1 MEKITLNGK
10 RYIALGD
17 LERLRHNHIRDII
30 DKYEKDENGTIHMTE
45 FDRGAFNALAHL
57 MVCILE
63 EEYHENAPDKAK
75 CDKMID
81 DLRKE
86 QFTQRWCI
94 AGRDPDT
101 HEQLYFRKW
110 CPYVPKDENDDD
122 GEDTPVMSTLK
133 RDGKLY
139 GDYYKAVVDLEILKR
154 KFGNMNL
161 RIWPGTYL
169 SGDAERRL
177 LEAIFGKDE
186 EEPEGSWCIWLEP
199 ITEDDSD
206 MWFTGW
212 LKYRDDMPDGLKE
225 LCEKCHM
232 KVGDSK
238 PMFGDGTPMIFTYK
252 GMAEKTAEKIAEV
265 EPEFVGHLH
274 VTECKEGNDED
285 VEEHD

>member
-199 ITEDDSD
+199 ITEDELPLIEEIE
-206 MWFTGW
+206 FTF
-212 LKYRDDMPDGLKE
+212 DDLEPQSYEPASIYNATLGKFLVPMSQEQSFWMGHGTTTLDCRVQFRGGDV
-225 LCEKCHM
+225 
-232 KVGDSK
+232 VGVKSK
-238 PMFGDGTPMIFTYK
+238 SRIRVREANSY
-252 GMAEKTAEKIAEV
+252 EV
-265 EPEFVGHLH
+265 I
-274 VTECKEGNDED
+274 
-285 VEEHD
+285 